1 MAARRSH
8 NPKVVSSILT
18 RRIFPDLAEGLAYSV
33 RSNVPECIGQQNEA
47 GNMFMHHEKKT
58 VCPSGLRGWTQVPLA
73 QAAWVQIPQLSFCRR
88 PQYFMAN
95 LSFPL
100 NTPSPNAPTRS
111 RNIPQQCTRRCM
123 QHATSH
129 SDCAAAALIDTR
141 APRNHKKTFK

>member
-1 MAARRSH
+1 MLALLQHFRQARLLFAGLETEKMNPMQRGWAPAAIAQLAARRSH

-73 QAAWVQIPQLSFCRR
+73 QAAWVQIPQV
-88 PQYFMAN
+88 
-95 LSFPL
+95 
-100 NTPSPNAPTRS
+100 S
-111 RNIPQQCTRRCM
+111 RLWP
-123 QHATSH
+123 ASG
-129 SDCAAAALIDTR
+129 SL
-141 APRNHKKTFK
+141 